1 MELATNMSLV
11 AFMRTALEVFRCG
24 KGDYN
29 KLRSERGEKLDCS
42 FRSWMVKGGKTD
54 TRWRW

>member
-1 MELATNMSLV
+1 
-11 AFMRTALEVFRCG
+11 MRTALEVFRCG
-24 KGDYN
+24 KVDYN